1 MKVKCPHCGKTSDV
15 TLVTG
20 RPRLNIPLINVYE
33 SLRSHRSVVDAASE
47 LGCSQG
53 YIFGIMKANGLKVK
67 DVIAGKATLPDARQK
82 VGIL

>member
-1 MKVKCPHCGKTSDV
+1 MIIRCSNCGYEHEMR
-15 TLVTG
+15 LATG

-67 DVIAGKATLPDARQK
+67 NVIAGKATLPDIRQK
-82 VGIL
+82 VGKR